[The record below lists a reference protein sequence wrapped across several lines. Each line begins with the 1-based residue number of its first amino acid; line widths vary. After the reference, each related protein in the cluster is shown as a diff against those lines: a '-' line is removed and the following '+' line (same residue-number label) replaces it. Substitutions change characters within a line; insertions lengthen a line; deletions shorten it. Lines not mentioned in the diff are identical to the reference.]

1 MSASLIKIDPARYD
15 PELVREARESILGGG
30 VVVFPTETFY
40 GLGASAF
47 SASGVK
53 KIYAL
58 KDRDQGKPLSI
69 VVADLAAAE
78 VCIEYPPVAFF
89 DLARRFWPGPLTLV
103 LRARPLFPEEM
114 LGEGRT
120 IAMRVPGM
128 AWLQSFLKDLG
139 VPLTA
144 TSANR
149 SGGEEIADPARILAE
164 FQEKDVT
171 IIAGGPTPG
180 GLSSTIV
187 DLTVDPPKILRE
199 GAIPT
204 SRIWPD

>member
-1 MSASLIKIDPARYD
+1 MNASVIRIDPGRYD
-15 PELVREARESILGGG
+15 PALVRPARESILAGG

-47 SASGVK
+47 SAPGVRR
-53 KIYAL
+53 IYAL
-58 KDRDQGKPLSI
+58 KERDRGKPLSV

-78 VCIEYPPVAFF
+78 ACADHPPAAFC
-89 DLARRFWPGPLTLV
+89 DLARRFWPGPLTIV
-103 LRARPLFPEEM
+103 VEARPLFPAEM

-128 AWLQSFLKDLG
+128 AWLRSFLKDLG

-149 SGGEEIADPARILAE
+149 AGRGEIADPALIPAE
-164 FQEKDVT
+164 FRDQDVT
-171 IIAGGPTPG
+171 IIDGGPTPG
-180 GLSSTIV
+180 GLPSTIV

-199 GAIPT
+199 GAIPS
-204 SRIWPD
+204 SRIRFS

>member
-15 PELVREARESILGGG
+15 PELVREARESILGGAI
-30 VVVFPTETFY
+30 VVFPTETFY

-47 SASGVK
+47 SGAGVK

-58 KDRDQGKPLSI
+58 KDRDKGKPLSI
-69 VVADLAAAE
+69 VVADLAAAMACAE
-78 VCIEYPPVAFF
+78 HPPAAFS

-103 LRARPLFPEEM
+103 VGARPLFPAEM
-114 LGEGRT
+114 LGGGRT

-149 SGGEEIADPARILAE
+149 SGGEEISDPVQILAE
-164 FQEKDVT
+164 FRNHDVT
-171 IIAGGPTPG
+171 IIDGGPTPA
-180 GLSSTIV
+180 GLPSTII

-204 SRIWPD
+204 MMIGIY

>member
-30 VVVFPTETFY
+30 VVIFPTETFY

-47 SASGVK
+47 SVSGVQ

-58 KDRDQGKPLSI
+58 KDRDRGKPLSI

-78 VCIEYPPVAFF
+78 ACAENPPAAFF

-103 LRARPLFPEEM
+103 VRARPLFPSEM
-114 LGEGRT
+114 LGGGRT

-149 SGGEEIADPARILAE
+149 SGGEEISDPVRILAE
-164 FQEKDVT
+164 FREQDVT
-171 IIAGGPTPG
+171 IIDGGPTPG
-180 GLSSTIV
+180 GLPSTIV

-204 SRIWPD
+204 SRIGPD